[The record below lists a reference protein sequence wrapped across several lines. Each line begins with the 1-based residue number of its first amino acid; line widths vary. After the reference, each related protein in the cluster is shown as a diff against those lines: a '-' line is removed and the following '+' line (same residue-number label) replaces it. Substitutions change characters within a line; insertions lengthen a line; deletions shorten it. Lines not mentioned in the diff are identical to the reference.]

1 MRQRFKRSKEESKK
15 LSIEEYNKRYKERIE
30 KLMPDQFVKKTS
42 SLEEK
47 INKEIAKAQKEL
59 ANPDVNQLRPYY
71 LGMRR
76 ALEWVKRELE
86 NDR

>member
-15 LSIEEYNKRYKERIE
+15 LSIEEHNKRYKERIE

-47 INKEIAKAQKEL
+47 INKEIAKAQKEFS
-59 ANPDVNQLRPYY
+59 NPDVNQLRPYY
-71 LGMRR
+71 LGIRR
-76 ALEWVKRELE
+76 ALEWIKRELK

>member
-15 LSIEEYNKRYKERIE
+15 LSIKDHNKLYQERIK
-30 KLMPDQFVKKTS
+30 KLMPNQFVEKPS

-47 INKEIAKAQKEL
+47 INKEIAKAQKEFS
-59 ANPDVNQLRPYY
+59 NPNANQLRPYY
-71 LGMRR
+71 LGIRR

>member
-47 INKEIAKAQKEL
+47 INKEIAKAQKEFS
-59 ANPDVNQLRPYY
+59 NPDVNQLRPYY